1 MGLDETFNYRKS
13 SQVVST
19 HDMAVPSYQLDM
31 IIRANVQ
38 NIGGKTSKLVSYMR
52 GKLGYDKCKVDLQN
66 RTISICSLTQ
76 SLDPGRILKYIR
88 RNVDP
93 HASEIVQT

>member
-52 GKLGYDKCKVDLQN
+52 GKLGYDKCIVDQEN
-66 RTISICSLTQ
+66 DTISIHSING
-76 SLDPGRILKYIR
+76 LDPGRILKYIR